1 MCNKCP
7 ICISESSEFT
17 ASPEVDPAIEAMYAV
32 IPKEHREEKRKKNQ
46 ICIQQYDDIDLL
58 PLESQITM
66 ESDGLHLQAMEGDIS
81 NGYSRL
87 RHVGPRMSQSKKH
100 TRPQSGGEKL
110 MLHDV
115 GNRRSMSLSV
125 ANANS
130 VCENSN
136 SELCTTRPTSKLIVP
151 NVVGKHA
158 LIEVGAAHD
167 IDCDAPPLPKR
178 LSTCLLSPVEIPQN
192 MPGICDTAS
201 NEVKSSTSP
210 TLFQDIPNLGTS
222 EPRDGEHMY
231 SVVNELTSKKDAGD
245 DSLLALQ
252 AGEQLYDV
260 VK

>member
-1 MCNKCP
+1 MSYLY
-7 ICISESSEFT
+7 SESSEFT
-17 ASPEVDPAIEAMYAV
+17 ASPEVDPAIETMYAV
-32 IPKEHREEKRKKNQ
+32 IPKEHREEKRRKNQ

-58 PLESQITM
+58 PLESQTTT

-110 MLHDV
+110 ILHDI
-115 GNRRSMSLSV
+115 GNR
-125 ANANS
+125 NS

-151 NVVGKHA
+151 NIVGKHA
-158 LIEVGAAHD
+158 LIEVGAAHN
-167 IDCDAPPLPKR
+167 IDDDAPPLPKR
-178 LSTCLLSPVEIPQN
+178 LSTCLPSPVEIPQN
-192 MPGICDTAS
+192 MPGICETAS

-222 EPRDGEHMY
+222 DPRDGEHMY
-231 SVVNELTSKKDAGD
+231 SVVTELTSKKDAVD
-245 DSLLALQ
+245 DCLLALQ